1 MTLNQEQ
8 PGLKSSMPDGRSR
21 SLAWVVIAGAVVML
35 LLVAI
40 ITFLFIQVIFLED
53 RSKMT
58 DLQTISVALLQPN
71 HDQSI
76 SLQNQPLATEAGAQ
90 TNSSKSVRP
99 TSTQESAYLIQP
111 KGVIAGSPIN
121 RARWTA
127 TPLPTNMPSPTPSP
141 IPTFVSDDSY
151 SRLIPPEVVS
161 NGEKWIDVNLT
172 SQTLVA
178 FEGSAPVFQ
187 SLVSSGTADHPTV
200 TGQFRIWL
208 RFSSQDMNGRRL
220 GYDYFLKD
228 VPYVQY
234 FYQDYALHG
243 TFWHNNFG
251 TPMSHGCVNL
261 PTPSAEWLFNWA
273 NNGTLVNVHN

>member
-53 RSKMT
+53 RST
-58 DLQTISVALLQPN
+58 LANLQTISVALLQPN

-99 TSTQESAYLIQP
+99 TSTQESTYLIQP
-111 KGVIAGSPIN
+111 KEVIAGSPIN

-127 TPLPTNMPSPTPSP
+127 TPLPTNTPSPTPSP

-151 SRLIPPEVVS
+151 SRLLPPEVVS

-261 PTPSAEWLFNWA
+261 PTPSAEWLFTWA

>member
-1 MTLNQEQ
+1 MTLNQNQ
-8 PGLKSSMPDGRSR
+8 PGLKSSVPVGRPR
-21 SLAWVVIAGAVVML
+21 SLAGVITAGVVVMVL
-35 LLVAI
+35 LIVI
-40 ITFLFIQVIFLED
+40 ITFLLFQVIFLKD
-53 RSKMT
+53 RSELVS
-58 DLQTISVALLQPN
+58 LQTVPIAQLHPTL
-71 HDQSI
+71 DQAA
-76 SLQNQPLATEAGAQ
+76 SLQSQPLATEAGTQ
-90 TNSSKSVRP
+90 IKISEPIKP
-99 TSTQESAYLIQP
+99 TATQASAYVIQP
-111 KGVIAGSPIN
+111 KKVIVGSPQN
-121 RARWTA
+121 RPRWTA
-127 TPLPTNMPSPTPSP
+127 TPLPTNTPSPTPSP

-151 SRLIPPEVVS
+151 SSLLRPGLVS

-178 FEGSAPVFQ
+178 FEGNAPVFQ
-187 SLVSSGTADHPTV
+187 SLVSSGTEAHPTV

>member
-1 MTLNQEQ
+1 MTLNQDQ
-8 PGLKSSMPDGRSR
+8 PGYKASLPAGRSR
-21 SLAWVVIAGAVVML
+21 GLLWIVIIGAIVMV
-35 LLVAI
+35 LLVTI
-40 ITFLFIQVIFLED
+40 IAALFTRGISLKDQLNLA
-53 RSKMT
+53 S
-58 DLQTISVALLQPN
+58 LQTISIIQLQPSF
-71 HDQSI
+71 DQSTI
-76 SLQNQPLATEAGAQ
+76 LQSQPPDAEAAAPI
-90 TNSSKSVRP
+90 TDNASVRP
-99 TSTQESAYLIQP
+99 TATEESAYLLLP
-111 KGVIAGSPIN
+111 KEVVAGSPKN
-121 RARWTA
+121 RPSWTA
-127 TPLPTNMPSPTPSP
+127 TPLPTTTPTPTPSP

-151 SRLIPPEVVS
+151 SSLLRPEVVG

-178 FEGSAPVFQ
+178 FEGNAPVFQ
-187 SLVSSGTADHPTV
+187 SLVSSGTAKYPTV

-208 RFSSQDMNGRRL
+208 RFSEQDMNGRRL

-243 TFWHNNFG
+243 TYWHNNFG

-273 NNGTLVNVHN
+273 NNGTLVNVHY

>member
-1 MTLNQEQ
+1 MTFNNDQQRSHSTL
-8 PGLKSSMPDGRSR
+8 PTGRSR
-21 SLAWVVIAGAVVML
+21 SLFWVVIVGIIVMV
-35 LLVAI
+35 LLVAT
-40 ITFLFIQVIFLED
+40 ITALFFQELVLED
-53 RSKMT
+53 RLNLAGKQT
-58 DLQTISVALLQPN
+58 DPLTLARTTP
-71 HDQSI
+71 DQFKP
-76 SLQNQPLATEAGAQ
+76 LVGQPLATETAENFGG
-90 TNSSKSVRP
+90 NESPSP
-99 TSTQESAYLIQP
+99 TATEERAYLLQP
-111 KGVIAGSPIN
+111 KQILAGSPKN
-121 RARWTA
+121 RAGWTA
-127 TPLPTNMPSPTPSP
+127 TPIPTNTPTPTPSP
-141 IPTFVSDDSY
+141 VPTFVSDESY
-151 SRLIPPEVVS
+151 SSVLRPES
-161 NGEKWIDVNLT
+161 IGNGEKWIDVNLT

-178 FEGSAPVFQ
+178 FEGNAPVFQ
-187 SLVSSGTADHPTV
+187 SLVSSGTAKHPTV

-273 NNGTLVNVHN
+273 SSGTLVNVHN

>member
-127 TPLPTNMPSPTPSP
+127 TPLPTNTPSPTPSP

>member
-1 MTLNQEQ
+1 MTLNQNQ
-8 PGLKSSMPDGRSR
+8 PGLKSSVPAGRPR
-21 SLAWVVIAGAVVML
+21 SLAWVVTAGVVFMVL
-35 LLVAI
+35 LIVI
-40 ITFLFIQVIFLED
+40 ITFLLFQVIFLKD
-53 RSKMT
+53 RSELVS
-58 DLQTISVALLQPN
+58 LQTVPIAQLHPTL
-71 HDQSI
+71 DQAA
-76 SLQNQPLATEAGAQ
+76 SLQSQPLATEAGTQ
-90 TNSSKSVRP
+90 IKISEPIKP
-99 TSTQESAYLIQP
+99 TATQVSAYVIQP
-111 KGVIAGSPIN
+111 KEVIVGSPQN
-121 RARWTA
+121 RPRWTA
-127 TPLPTNMPSPTPSP
+127 TPLPTNTPSPTPSP

-151 SRLIPPEVVS
+151 SSLLRPELVS

-178 FEGSAPVFQ
+178 FEGNAPVFQ

>member
-1 MTLNQEQ
+1 MTLNKNQAWS
-8 PGLKSSMPDGRSR
+8 KSSLPAEGSR
-21 SLAWVVIAGAVVML
+21 SLLWVIIIGVVVMV
-35 LLVAI
+35 LLVTAI
-40 ITFLFIQVIFLED
+40 AALFIREILLKDQLSLASVQ
-53 RSKMT
+53 SVS
-58 DLQTISVALLQPN
+58 ISELQPTL
-71 HDQSI
+71 DQSTI
-76 SLQNQPLATEAGAQ
+76 LQSQPSGTEAAAKINDQESIRPTATE
-90 TNSSKSVRP
+90 
-99 TSTQESAYLIQP
+99 ESAYLLQT
-111 KGVIAGSPIN
+111 KEVVTGSPKN
-121 RARWTA
+121 RPSWTA
-127 TPLPTNMPSPTPSP
+127 TPLPTSTPSPTPSP

-151 SRLIPPEVVS
+151 SSLLRPEAIG

-178 FEGSAPVFQ
+178 FEGNAPVYQ
-187 SLVSSGTADHPTV
+187 SLVSSGTANHPTV

-208 RFSSQDMNGRRL
+208 RFSTQDMNGRRL
-220 GYDYFLKD
+220 GFDYFLKD

-243 TFWHNNFG
+243 TYWHSNFG

>member
-1 MTLNQEQ
+1 MTLNQNQ
-8 PGLKSSMPDGRSR
+8 PGLKSSVPAGRSR
-21 SLAWVVIAGAVVML
+21 SLAWVVTAGVVVMVL
-35 LLVAI
+35 LIVI
-40 ITFLFIQVIFLED
+40 ITFLFIQVTFLKD
-53 RSKMT
+53 RSK
-58 DLQTISVALLQPN
+58 LVSQQTISIAQLHSTL
-71 HDQSI
+71 DQST
-76 SLQNQPLATEAGAQ
+76 SFQNQPLATEAETQ
-90 TNSSKSVRP
+90 INTSDSIKP
-99 TSTQESAYLIQP
+99 TATQESAYVIQP
-111 KGVIAGSPIN
+111 KEVIVGSPNN
-121 RARWTA
+121 RSRWTA
-127 TPLPTNMPSPTPSP
+127 TPLPTNTPSPTPSP
-141 IPTFVSDDSY
+141 IPTFVSDNSY
-151 SRLIPPEVVS
+151 SSLLRPELVS

-178 FEGSAPVFQ
+178 FEGNAPVFQ
-187 SLVSSGTADHPTV
+187 SLVSSGTATHPTV